1 MVEWFKASV
10 LKTDEGQLSGGSN
23 PPLSAIFLL
32 FTYAEIVMDL
42 QSLIRDINL
51 ILAEKESKGIKS
63 MSPRPTK
70 DEKYLKKD
78 EKGVYR
84 LVFRVPARF
93 GGRPA
98 HHSLF
103 PNDHRIAALIRA
115 RHPAEI
121 PQAVLRTT
129 NELNLNR
136 KGLFS
141 WQP

>member
-1 MVEWFKASV
+1 M
-10 LKTDEGQLSGGSN
+10 N
-23 PPLSAIFLL
+23 
-32 FTYAEIVMDL
+32 
-42 QSLIRDINL
+42 
-51 ILAEKESKGIKS
+51 
-63 MSPRPTK
+63 TK
-70 DEKYLKKD
+70 KDRKYLKRD
-78 EKGVYR
+78 NNGVCR
-84 LVFRVPARF
+84 LVFRAPARF

-98 HHSLF
+98 RHSLF